1 MGNTFKK
8 CDQSFLKNVSQKKL
22 NFKMPIPMPI
32 ETDDGK
38 KLSKIFLQ
46 SSSVADILKELVDRN
61 QKDQSLLK
69 NLIEQSVEI
78 LRKHFLEKKMQSG
91 LWNLF

>member
-1 MGNTFKK
+1 M
-8 CDQSFLKNVSQKKL
+8 
-22 NFKMPIPMPI
+22 M
-32 ETDDGK
+32 EK

-69 NLIEQSVEI
+69 DLIEQSVKI
-78 LRKHFLEKKMQSG
+78 LRKHFLEKKCKVACGTYFNSQKI
-91 LWNLF
+91 